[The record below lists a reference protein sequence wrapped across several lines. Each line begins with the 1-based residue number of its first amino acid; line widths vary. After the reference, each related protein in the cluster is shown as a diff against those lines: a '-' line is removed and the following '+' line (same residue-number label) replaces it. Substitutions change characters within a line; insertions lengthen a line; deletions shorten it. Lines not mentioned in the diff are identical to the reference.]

1 MTHPTIHPDLP
12 ANPLAPGVETKVWV
26 RPGSAGGVLLNVA
39 RAVGWRYLR
48 PGWATIDLIDVSI
61 ANKPRA
67 RARVCVCVC
76 VCVLY
81 ESQAISLSLFKD
93 RIILSV
99 ARMHHVLETIHLPR
113 VLNPRTCGAGEVT
126 PSLPPPPPP
135 PPFPSGVRGEGGGGT
150 QKMSVQCRL
159 LATFERL
166 SFDALLGDQ
175 VNPSAIHLLSGCTRR
190 T

>member
-67 RARVCVCVC
+67 RARVCVCV
-76 VCVLY
+76 LY

-126 PSLPPPPPP
+126 PSLPPPTSPLYL
-135 PPFPSGVRGEGGGGT
+135 GGQGGGGVHKKCPCSADCSLHLRGLVST
-150 QKMSVQCRL
+150 PCSV
-159 LATFERL
+159 
-166 SFDALLGDQ
+166 
-175 VNPSAIHLLSGCTRR
+175 TR
-190 T
+190 